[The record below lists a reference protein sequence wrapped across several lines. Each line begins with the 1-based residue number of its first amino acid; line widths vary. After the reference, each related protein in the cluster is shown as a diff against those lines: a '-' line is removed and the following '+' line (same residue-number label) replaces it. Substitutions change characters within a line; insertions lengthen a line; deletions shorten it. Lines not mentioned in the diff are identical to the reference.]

1 MRIGYTMIPFFGL
14 DRQYKELREEIMAM
28 TDYIHSTGK
37 VLDGP
42 YTSQFEDAIARRCH
56 REYGIAVNSCS
67 QALLF
72 TLLYYT
78 HSCPNKRILLPAI
91 SYPATSNAAVMSGF
105 KPFYIDIDGSA
116 MLDINKIDIHKFNI
130 DCVLYVNLYGNVI
143 DYDKLRLV
151 THFFDKGYPI
161 VEDAAQSFGAEYKGI
176 PSGKLGS
183 ASCLS
188 FDPTKNLPN
197 YGSGGMILTD
207 DNELHRFALNMRNN
221 GKTSNFQMMGTN
233 SRMSE
238 VDCANML
245 IKLKHFDKWQ
255 DRRANI
261 ANYYIERL
269 GNIIDFPEVS
279 EDVTKHAWSKFVIYN
294 IDQRVLLNHLKVNK
308 IEAKVHYQTMLPALA
323 ASADP
328 YIDGVPEANYPNALK
343 LTQTALSLP
352 IYPEL
357 TDVEVD
363 YIVET
368 IIRFYSTVSP

>member
-1 MRIGYTMIPFFGL
+1 MIPFFGL
-14 DRQYKELREEIMAM
+14 DRQYHNLRDEIMTM
-28 TDYIHSTGK
+28 TDFIHSTGK

-42 YTSQFEDAIARRCH
+42 YTAQFEDAMARRCQ
-56 REYGIAVNSCS
+56 REYAIAVNSCS

-72 TLLYYT
+72 SLLYYSHT
-78 HSCPNKRILLPAI
+78 CANKRVLLPSI
-91 SYPATSNAAVMSGF
+91 SYPATSNAVTMAGF
-105 KPFYIDIDGSA
+105 KTFFVDIDDTG
-116 MLDINKIDIHKFNI
+116 MLDINAIDIYKYKI

-151 THFFDKGYPI
+151 THFFDKGYPVI
-161 VEDAAQSFGAEYKGI
+161 EDAAQSFGAVYKGI

-207 DNELHRFALNMRNN
+207 DIDLWKFSTNIRNN
-221 GKTSNFQMMGTN
+221 GKDSNFQMMGTN

-238 VDCANML
+238 VDCANMI
-245 IKLKHFDKWQ
+245 IKLKYFDNWQ
-255 DRRANI
+255 TRREKI
-261 ANYYIERL
+261 AKYYIERL
-269 GNIIDFPEVS
+269 GNIVEFPEVS
-279 EDVTKHAWSKFVIYN
+279 TDVTKHAWSKFVIFN
-294 IDQRVLLNHLKVNK
+294 IDQRVLLNHLKTNK
-308 IEAKVHYQTMLPALA
+308 IEAKIHYDTMLPALT
-323 ASADP
+323 SSRDP
-328 YIDGVPEANYPNALK
+328 YTVGLPEDNYPNSLK
-343 LTQTALSLP
+343 LTRTALSLP

-357 TDVEVD
+357 ADSEVE